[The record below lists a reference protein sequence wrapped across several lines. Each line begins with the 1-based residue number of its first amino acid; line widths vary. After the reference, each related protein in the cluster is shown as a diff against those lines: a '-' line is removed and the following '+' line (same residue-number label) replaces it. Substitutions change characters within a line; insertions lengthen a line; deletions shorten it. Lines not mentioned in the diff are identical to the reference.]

1 MPVAWYYTSTVTVPI
16 SPPPKQEAELVVIS
30 FWATHQLTQ
39 TNRLLPISRV
49 LPVYVS
55 HIRGHHHL
63 KISGAILVTIWKGRV
78 QEAVSYYLG
87 DVIIVSQTRNKFILL
102 PLGFRIAPN
111 VKNRVQFPR
120 NLEGYHGSEGS
131 IVHI

>member
-1 MPVAWYYTSTVTVPI
+1 MSTP
-16 SPPPKQEAELVVIS
+16 
-30 FWATHQLTQ
+30 LTQ
-39 TNRLLPISRV
+39 YIFRVIRRTNLPVQLIIYISRV

-87 DVIIVSQTRNKFILL
+87 DVIIVSQTSREFLIP
-102 PLGFRIAPN
+102 PLGIVTAQS
-111 VKNRVQFPR
+111 VKDQ
-120 NLEGYHGSEGS
+120 
-131 IVHI
+131 I